1 MPPHNFCHPALSQCN
16 VLQDDDFFLPWSIV
30 CYTWPHP
37 PLPRAWKTSW
47 KIVSL
52 VRQLGISRLTAC
64 APPLLNVQL
73 MKQPKKGVPKNSTFL
88 KYQVSEISER
98 CTLFRE
104 HRVCASDISNEA
116 NEIQWNPHLSKHQ
129 HVQPS
134 NQDVTP
140 AKVWPAPAAVVV
152 VVPKRCELDV
162 VASFSLKSILL
173 LRGQI
178 QRQGK
183 GQRQRQI
190 QRQIQIHL
198 NEDQAAPLWNPV
210 QTTADCV
217 RVLFEIWSD
226 GVLDCFSCG
235 YSIYCFLA
243 GSIWMTMSLQIRGR
257 GRLLS
262 VM

>member
-1 MPPHNFCHPALSQCN
+1 MNKSTCHDLLYVTLDHVHLCQEHGRPRGRSCPWSGSRGSPSWPPALRLSYMCNWWNSPKRVSQ
-16 VLQDDDFFLPWSIV
+16 
-30 CYTWPHP
+30 
-37 PLPRAWKTSW
+37 
-47 KIVSL
+47 KIVPFWNIRFL
-52 VRQLGISRLTAC
+52 KFQ
-64 APPLLNVQL
+64 
-73 MKQPKKGVPKNSTFL
+73 KGVHF
-88 KYQVSEISER
+88 
-98 CTLFRE
+98 FRE

-140 AKVWPAPAAVVV
+140 AKVGPAPAAIIV

-190 QRQIQIHL
+190 QRQIQI
-198 NEDQAAPLWNPV
+198 QSNPP
-210 QTTADCV
+210 
-217 RVLFEIWSD
+217 
-226 GVLDCFSCG
+226 
-235 YSIYCFLA
+235 
-243 GSIWMTMSLQIRGR
+243 
-257 GRLLS
+257 
-262 VM
+262 

>member
-1 MPPHNFCHPALSQCN
+1 MYVTLDHVHLCQERGRPHGRSCPWSGSWGSPGWPPALRLSYMCNWWNSPKRVSQ
-16 VLQDDDFFLPWSIV
+16 
-30 CYTWPHP
+30 
-37 PLPRAWKTSW
+37 
-47 KIVSL
+47 KIVPFWNIRFL
-52 VRQLGISRLTAC
+52 KFQ
-64 APPLLNVQL
+64 
-73 MKQPKKGVPKNSTFL
+73 KGVHF
-88 KYQVSEISER
+88 
-98 CTLFRE
+98 FRE

-190 QRQIQIHL
+190 QRQIQI
-198 NEDQAAPLWNPV
+198 QSNPP
-210 QTTADCV
+210 
-217 RVLFEIWSD
+217 
-226 GVLDCFSCG
+226 
-235 YSIYCFLA
+235 
-243 GSIWMTMSLQIRGR
+243 
-257 GRLLS
+257 
-262 VM
+262 